1 MDSTSALTVELLA
14 PAIILFVQQLKS
26 KVGVALMLVLPSFH
40 RVPRVS
46 ALVHR
51 AVAATMPLLAAGCTR
66 AALRR
71 AAVRAGSSRLR

>member
-1 MDSTSALTVELLA
+1 MDLNVEPHLPATVFPERR
-14 PAIILFVQQLKS
+14 LKS
-26 KVGVALMLVLPSFH
+26 NLGDALILVLPLFH

-51 AVAATMPLLAAGCTR
+51 AVAATMPLLAAGCTC

>member
-1 MDSTSALTVELLA
+1 MDLNVEPHLPATVFPERR
-14 PAIILFVQQLKS
+14 LKS
-26 KVGVALMLVLPSFH
+26 NLGDAMKLMLSSFQ

-46 ALVHR
+46 ALVYH
-51 AVAATMPLLAAGCTR
+51 AVAATMPPLAAGCTR

>member
-1 MDSTSALTVELLA
+1 MDLNVQPHLPATVFPERR
-14 PAIILFVQQLKS
+14 LKS
-26 KVGVALMLVLPSFH
+26 NLGDALILVLPLFH

-51 AVAATMPLLAAGCTR
+51 AVAATMPPLAAGCTR

-71 AAVRAGSSRLR
+71 AAVRADSSRLR